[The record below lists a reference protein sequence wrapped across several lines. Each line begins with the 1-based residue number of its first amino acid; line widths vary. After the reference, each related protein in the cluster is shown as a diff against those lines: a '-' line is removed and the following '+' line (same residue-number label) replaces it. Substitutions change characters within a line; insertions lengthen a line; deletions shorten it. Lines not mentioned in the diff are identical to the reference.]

1 MSHREIAIPIDELK
15 NFFKTWHK
23 PVKIKIKY
31 LVEGLESIEKIN
43 VGDMIDLR
51 AARDVFI
58 AKGQNK
64 LIPLGVAM
72 QLPEGY
78 EAHLYPRSSTFKKF
92 KILMTNHVGII
103 DNSYSGDNDEWM
115 FSAYAVEDTWIHKN
129 DRICQFRIV
138 ENQPKIEFEVV
149 DHLSDENRGGFGST
163 GIN

>member
-1 MSHREIAIPIDELK
+1 MGFISLDDLESFLK
-15 NFFKTWHK
+15 NRRK

-31 LVEGLESIEKIN
+31 LMEGLDPIEKIS

-51 AARDVFI
+51 AAKDIFI
-58 AKGQNK
+58 AKGENK

-92 KILMTNHVGII
+92 KILMTNGVGII
-103 DNSYSGDNDEWM
+103 DNSYSSDEDEWM

-129 DRICQFRIV
+129 DRICQFRII
-138 ENQPKIEFEVV
+138 ENQPDIEIEVV
-149 DHLSDENRGGFGST
+149 DHLENEVKRGGFGST
-163 GIN
+163 GVN

>member
-1 MSHREIAIPIDELK
+1 MGFVSLDDLESFLK
-15 NFFKTWHK
+15 NRHK

-31 LVEGLESIEKIN
+31 LIEGLDPIEKIS

-51 AARDVFI
+51 AAKDIFI
-58 AKGQNK
+58 AKGENK

-92 KILMTNHVGII
+92 KILMTNGVGII
-103 DNSYSGDNDEWM
+103 DNSYSGDTDEWM

-129 DRICQFRIV
+129 DRICQFRIIK
-138 ENQPKIEFEVV
+138 NQPKIEIEVV
-149 DHLSDENRGGFGST
+149 DHLSDKNRGGFGST
-163 GIN
+163 GVN